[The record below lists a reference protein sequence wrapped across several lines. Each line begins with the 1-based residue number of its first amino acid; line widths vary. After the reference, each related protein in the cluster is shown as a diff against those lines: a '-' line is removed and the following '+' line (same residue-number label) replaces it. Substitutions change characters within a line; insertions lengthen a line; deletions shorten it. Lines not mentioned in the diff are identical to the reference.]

1 MPSSKS
7 HHHEVPGFPLK
18 SYQPL
23 RFLYWLGFKT
33 WILARVPFW
42 LVRLAVFPRPHASKK
57 WTLFNTLVAWIG
69 REESELFARLGIT
82 EELSL
87 EPGEDNFK
95 IIAPSALAQYTGPLR
110 HPKVQPAP
118 IGITWFPTT
127 KPVSGAADLV
137 VLHLHGGAFVWGS
150 GRAKQLRFLADTLLT
165 EAGVTSIYAPQYRLS
180 GYGGQNPFPA
190 ALQDSLTSY
199 LYLLNTLNIAA
210 ENILI
215 SGDSAGGTLAIS
227 LIRYIEEYG
236 PDLGIPRPLGAVFV
250 SPWVEP
256 GSALGPTAL
265 ATFHSNVHWATD
277 YMPFEMCAW
286 AARVYT
292 ALVPVEHPYITAL
305 GNPFSSKV
313 PMLLTMGDAEVLEVE
328 CTAWVKEMQAV
339 AGNRVEAYY
348 EDAAPHDTLLLGGD
362 IGWAES
368 AKDVARNIG
377 AWVTKIRGG
386 H

>member
-1 MPSSKS
+1 MPSLESN
-7 HHHEVPGFPLK
+7 HLDAPGFPLK

-23 RFLYWLGFKT
+23 RFLYWLGYKT

-42 LVRLAVFPRPHASKK
+42 LVRLATFPRPHASKK
-57 WTLFNTLVAWIG
+57 WTLFKTLVAWIG

-87 EPGEDNFK
+87 EPGEDEFK
-95 IIAPSALAQYTGPLR
+95 VIAPGALTLYTGPLH
-110 HPKVQPAP
+110 HPDVQPAP
-118 IGITWFPTT
+118 IGITWFPPA
-127 KPVSGAADLV
+127 KPIPGAADLV

-150 GRAKQLRFLADTLLT
+150 GRAKQMRFLADTLLT

-199 LYLLNTLNIAA
+199 LYLLNTLDLPPDNI
-210 ENILI
+210 II

-227 LIRYIEEYG
+227 LIRYIEEFG
-236 PDLGIPRPLGAVFV
+236 PQLGIPRPLGAVFV

-265 ATFHSNVHWATD
+265 ATFKSNPHWATD

-292 ALVPVEHPYITAL
+292 ALVSVEHPYITAL
-305 GNPFSSKV
+305 GHPFSSKV
-313 PMLLTMGDAEVLEVE
+313 PMLLTVGEAEVLEVE
-328 CTAWVKEMQAV
+328 CTAWVKEMKAV
-339 AGNRVEAYY
+339 AGNRVETYY
-348 EDAAPHDTLLLGGD
+348 EDAAPHDTLLLGAD
-362 IGWAES
+362 TGWAES
-368 AKDVARNIG
+368 AKDVARSIG
-377 AWVTKIRGG
+377 AWSTKVMEVQ
-386 H
+386 